1 MSLALHGPP
10 IPCEQYQWRHA
21 EIQATMTPEDVR
33 HYDTFGFVW
42 VRDCFHQGE
51 VSTLLSEAAKAHA
64 EGWAEP
70 HVVEESAALTQLLVR
85 DGRITGRAKQL
96 LGEECIWS
104 GSELHGASKVRS
116 PNPRP
121 SRQPLPTPPHRPWPG
136 PGGTGARTQPPRPR
150 RRLRRALLAR
160 RPPRPA
166 RAKLPPPQDHDLLRA
181 HDERA
186 RLAPCANRHHPH
198 TCSPR

>member
-1 MSLALHGPP
+1 
-10 IPCEQYQWRHA
+10 
-21 EIQATMTPEDVR
+21 MTPEELR

-96 LGEECIWS
+96 LGEGCIWS

-116 PNPRP
+116 PNPPPSQPATPHPTGRP
-121 SRQPLPTPPHRPWPG
+121 PFLHR
-136 PGGTGARTQPPRPR
+136 
-150 RRLRRALLAR
+150 AR
-160 RPPRPA
+160 RYRSTHAAASASATTTPSTLGTLTAPA
-166 RAKLPPPQDHDLLRA
+166 R
-181 HDERA
+181 E
-186 RLAPCANRHHPH
+186 
-198 TCSPR
+198 S

>member
-1 MSLALHGPP
+1 
-10 IPCEQYQWRHA
+10 
-21 EIQATMTPEDVR
+21 MTPEDVR
-33 HYDTFGFVW
+33 HYGTFGFVW

-121 SRQPLPTPPHRPWPG
+121 SRQLPTGPHPTGRAG
-136 PGGTGARTQPPRPR
+136 PGGTGARTQPPRPQ
-150 RRLRRALLAR
+150 RRLR
-160 RPPRPA
+160 
-166 RAKLPPPQDHDLLRA
+166 
-181 HDERA
+181 
-186 RLAPCANRHHPH
+186 
-198 TCSPR
+198 

>member
-1 MSLALHGPP
+1 
-10 IPCEQYQWRHA
+10 
-21 EIQATMTPEDVR
+21 MTPEDVR
-33 HYDTFGFVW
+33 HYATFGFVW

-121 SRQPLPTPPHRPWPG
+121 SRQPLPTPPHRPC
-136 PGGTGARTQPPRPR
+136 R
-150 RRLRRALLAR
+150 AR
-160 RPPRPA
+160 RYRSTHAAASASATTTPSTPGTLTAPA
-166 RAKLPPPQDHDLLRA
+166 R
-181 HDERA
+181 E
-186 RLAPCANRHHPH
+186 
-198 TCSPR
+198 S